1 MLSPGGSLTG
11 SFDQALSWF
20 SRLLTDH
27 VYPEPDSE
35 TWKPN
40 RGFAITLIHGAG
52 VHRPSRRMTTYSR
65 PSCAKPPRPLKNS
78 RSGCEFATSGV
89 RFVGERRRRQ
99 ATGVASDRWARATC
113 SASVPRRLDR
123 TTRATDWSTS
133 RCDAVTRSV
142 RTM

>member
-78 RSGCEFATSGV
+78 RSGREFATSGV
-89 RFVGERRRRQ
+89 PFVREPCPRQ
-99 ATGVASDRWARATC
+99 APRVAADPGAPA
-113 SASVPRRLDR
+113 
-123 TTRATDWSTS
+123 
-133 RCDAVTRSV
+133 
-142 RTM
+142 

>member
-1 MLSPGGSLTG
+1 MLSPGGSLTA

-65 PSCAKPPRPLKNS
+65 PSCAKPPSPVKNS
-78 RSGCEFATSGV
+78 RSGSGFATSGLS
-89 RFVGERRRRQ
+89 FVVKRRR
-99 ATGVASDRWARATC
+99 GRAPDDPPERY
-113 SASVPRRLDR
+113 A
-123 TTRATDWSTS
+123 
-133 RCDAVTRSV
+133 
-142 RTM
+142 